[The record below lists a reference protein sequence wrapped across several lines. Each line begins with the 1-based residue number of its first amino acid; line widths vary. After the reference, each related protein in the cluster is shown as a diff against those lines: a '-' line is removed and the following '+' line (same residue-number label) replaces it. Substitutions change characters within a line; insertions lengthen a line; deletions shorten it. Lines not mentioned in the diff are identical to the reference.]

1 MDRDKLVKEIIQDE
15 GFEYQI
21 YLDHLGYPT
30 FGVGHLVTS
39 KDKEHGQPVGT
50 PVSEERILEC
60 LNYDI
65 DIVCMELD
73 KNMPWWKDLDD
84 DKQRVLANMAFN
96 LGLPRLGKF
105 KKFLKA
111 MEEGDFQT
119 AAVEMM
125 DSKWA
130 TQVGN
135 RAKRLR
141 DRVAD
146 DPSI

>member
-1 MDRDKLVKEIIQDE
+1 
-15 GFEYQI
+15 
-21 YLDHLGYPT
+21 
-30 FGVGHLVTS
+30 
-39 KDKEHGQPVGT
+39 
-50 PVSEERILEC
+50 
-60 LNYDI
+60 
-65 DIVCMELD
+65 MELD

-84 DKQRVLANMAFN
+84 DKQRVMANMAFN
-96 LGLPRLGKF
+96 LGLPRLSKF

-111 MEEGDFQT
+111 MEEGDFKT

-141 DRVAD
+141 DRVE
-146 DPSI
+146 S

>member
-15 GFEYQI
+15 GFEYEI
-21 YLDHLGYPT
+21 YLDHLGFPT
-30 FGVGHLVTS
+30 FGVGHLIIP
-39 KDKEHGQPVGT
+39 KDKEYGMDVGT

-60 LNYDI
+60 LNADI

-73 KNMPWWKDLDD
+73 RNMSWWRDLDD
-84 DKQRVLANMAFN
+84 DKQRVMANMAFN
-96 LGLPRLGKF
+96 LGLPRLGGF

-125 DSKWA
+125 DSRWA

-141 DRVAD
+141 DRVA
-146 DPSI
+146 S